1 MILTRALDPG
11 IFGAT
16 FSSSAGTAR
25 IAPYQVTSGPDGTDF
40 PSISAMDQYK
50 DKSLEELRLDYYSL
64 ANK

>member
-25 IAPYQVTSGPDGTDF
+25 IAPYQVTDF